1 MLKNLRYQIAIFLSV
16 VGPGLITAN
25 VDNDSGGILTYS
37 QAGAK
42 YGYLPL
48 WTLIPITL
56 LLIVTQ
62 EMCSRMGAVTGKG
75 LSDLIREEFGLRTTF
90 FMMIA
95 LVLTNFT
102 NVIAEFAGIASSLE
116 LFHISRYIS
125 VPICAIAV
133 WLLVV
138 RGTYR
143 SVEKVFLFA
152 CSLYVT
158 YIISAFLLKP
168 DWREA
173 AAYSFKPILMFDTG
187 YITMLI
193 AMVGTSIAPWMQFY
207 LQSAIVEKGITAKE
221 YVQSR
226 VEVVVGC
233 ILTDVVAFFII
244 VACAAAIW
252 SHGAKDINDAA
263 DAAVALKPFG
273 QYAYLLFSAG
283 LFNASFF
290 AACILP
296 LSTVFTVCEGL
307 GFESGV
313 DKRFHEAPV
322 FYWLFTLLIVFGG
335 GVILW
340 PNFPLVKMIL
350 LSQVIN
356 GILLPVVLIYMVLLI
371 NKKSLMREWTNTRLY
386 NAVAWVSVIIL
397 IGLTLALASITV
409 KQIVQSARAAP
420 PAPRSRPLAQMQ
432 RYDSRGHAVKAD
444 VDESG
449 VAHLI
454 GELVRVGK
462 FPH

>member
-1 MLKNLRYQIAIFLSV
+1 VLRKFRYQIAIFLSV

-90 FMMIA
+90 FLMIA

-125 VPICAIAV
+125 VPICGLAV

-138 RGTYR
+138 RGSYR

-152 CSLYVT
+152 CLLYVT

-168 DWREA
+168 DWKEA
-173 AAYSFKPILMFDTG
+173 AVNSFRPVVMFDTG
-187 YITMLI
+187 YVTMLI

-244 VACAAAIW
+244 VSCAVAIW
-252 SHGAKDINDAA
+252 SHGPKDINDAA

-322 FYWLFTLLIVFGG
+322 FYWMFTLLIVLGG

-356 GILLPVVLIYMVLLI
+356 GVLLPVVLIYMVMLI
-371 NKKSLMREWTNTRLY
+371 NKKSLMREWTNSRLY
-386 NAVAWVSVIIL
+386 NAVAWVSVIIM

-409 KQIVQSARAAP
+409 KQMLQSASAAP
-420 PAPRSRPLAQMQ
+420 ASKTL
-432 RYDSRGHAVKAD
+432 AD
-444 VDESG
+444 VQGDHTGGHTVKTDVGESG
-449 VAHLI
+449 VAHTL
-454 GELVRVGK
+454 R
-462 FPH
+462 